1 MSGYVPNNRH
11 VRPAPEPEPYNGD
24 FDRQPP
30 RLLVVEQ
37 PPEPQRTEPRSAG
50 CVFAKSCNLPDG
62 VIDHQQPGNFIP
74 LESLKSYG
82 EWAVLAT
89 GSTLAATATP
99 LQLVGGSTSG
109 TALAAR
115 LGGSISL
122 GLSGG
127 MATAGVVAGTALG
140 SVAMLL
146 PNNSLAPDS
155 AFYTREQYAA
165 LDLGRTRA
173 RLHIKHLPDGSV
185 DLYGFYTGGKPDW
198 ENVPVIAAVPR
209 GDQFVADLGQGIEL
223 IWTPAANPNDVL
235 GIPALEGAPQL
246 PSIWIYPPT
255 EKSDQIL
262 VNPVHPPEYQDAII
276 WFPSTDIQPIYIAL
290 SLRHEPG
297 VVTGQGQDVTGIWLE
312 NAGRELGAPIP
323 SQIAD
328 QLRGKQF
335 SSFDAFRRAFW
346 TAIGNDSE
354 LSGQFNRA
362 NQAAMRKLGN
372 SPRTP
377 SVEQVGGRDVY
388 ELHHLEEVAKG
399 GALYD
404 VDNLRVMTP
413 KLHIKTHSS
422 KGNAQ

>member
-11 VRPAPEPEPYNGD
+11 ERPAPEPEPYNGD

-30 RLLVVEQ
+30 RVLVAEQ
-37 PPEPQRTEPRSAG
+37 SPEPPRTEPRSAG

-82 EWAVLAT
+82 DWAVLAT

-115 LGGSISL
+115 LGGNISL
-122 GLSGG
+122 ALSGG

-140 SVAMLL
+140 SIAMLL

-185 DLYGFYTGGKPDW
+185 DLYGFYTGGKTDW
-198 ENVPVIAAVPR
+198 ENVPIIAAVPR
-209 GDQFVADLGQGIEL
+209 GDQFVADIGQGIEL

-235 GIPALEGAPQL
+235 GIPALEGAPKL
-246 PSIWIYPPT
+246 PSVWIYPPT

-262 VNPVHPPEYQDAII
+262 VNPVHPPEYKDAII

-328 QLRGKQF
+328 QLRGKRF
-335 SSFDAFRRAFW
+335 SSFDDFREAFW
-346 TAIGNDSE
+346 TAVGSDPE
-354 LSGQFNRA
+354 LSGQFNRN
-362 NQAAMRKLGN
+362 NQKLLAKGYAPFTRRN
-372 SPRTP
+372 ERAGLR
-377 SVEQVGGRDVY
+377 EKY
-388 ELHHLEEVAKG
+388 ELHHKVEISKG
-399 GALYD
+399 GAVYD
-404 VDNLRVMTP
+404 VDNLGVVTP
-413 KLHIKTHSS
+413 QRHVLIHGASE
-422 KGNAQ
+422 

>member
-11 VRPAPEPEPYNGD
+11 VRPASEPEPYNGD

-89 GSTLAATATP
+89 GSALAATATP

-109 TALAAR
+109 TVLAAR

-209 GDQFVADLGQGIEL
+209 GDQFVADIGQGIEL

-246 PSIWIYPPT
+246 PSVWIYPPT

-290 SLRHEPG
+290 SLRNEPG

-328 QLRGKQF
+328 QLRGKRF
-335 SSFDAFRRAFW
+335 SSFDDFREAFW
-346 TAIGNDSE
+346 TAVGRDPE
-354 LSGQFNRA
+354 LSGQFNARNA
-362 NQAAMRKLGN
+362 KDMAKGF
-372 SPRTP
+372 SPVTP
-377 SVEQVGGRDVY
+377 STGHAGKRRVY
-388 ELHHLEEVAKG
+388 EIHHIKPISEG
-399 GALYD
+399 GAVYD
-404 VDNLRVMTP
+404 VDNLGVVTP
-413 KLHIKTHSS
+413 NHHIKLHQ
-422 KGNAQ
+422 KG

>member
-11 VRPAPEPEPYNGD
+11 ERPAPKPEPYNGN
-24 FDRQPP
+24 FDSQPSRP
-30 RLLVVEQ
+30 LVVEQ
-37 PPEPQRTEPRSAG
+37 PPEPLHTEPMLAG

-62 VIDHQQPGNFIP
+62 VIDYQQPGNFIP
-74 LESLKSYG
+74 LESLKTYG

-89 GSTLAATATP
+89 GSAISATGTP

-109 TALAAR
+109 TALATR

-122 GLSGG
+122 ALTEGV
-127 MATAGVVAGTALG
+127 ATAGVMASTALG
-140 SVAMLL
+140 SIAMLL

-155 AFYTREQYAA
+155 AFYTREQYA
-165 LDLGRTRA
+165 LLNMGRTRA
-173 RLHIKHLPDGSV
+173 RLHIKHLPEGAI
-185 DLYGFYTGGKPDW
+185 DLYGFYTGGKPSW
-198 ENVPVIAAVPR
+198 ENVPVISAVPR
-209 GDQFVADLGQGIEL
+209 GDQFVADIGQGIEL
-223 IWTPAANPNDVL
+223 IWTPATDPNDVL
-235 GIPALEGAPQL
+235 GIPALEGAPAL
-246 PSIWIYPPT
+246 PSVWVYPPT

-262 VNPVHPPEYQDAII
+262 VTPVHPPEYQDAII

-297 VVTGQGQDVTGIWLE
+297 VVTGQGQDITGIWLE
-312 NAGRELGAPIP
+312 NAGRELGAPVP

-335 SSFDAFRRAFW
+335 NSFDAFRRAFW
-346 TAIGNDSE
+346 TAVGNDSE

-362 NQAAMRKLGN
+362 NQTAMRKLGN

-388 ELHHLEEVAKG
+388 ELHHLEELAKG

-422 KGNAQ
+422 KGNTQ

>member
-11 VRPAPEPEPYNGD
+11 ERPAPEPEPYNGD
-24 FDRQPP
+24 FDHQPP

-37 PPEPQRTEPRSAG
+37 PPEPPRMEPRSAG

-115 LGGSISL
+115 LGGNISL
-122 GLSGG
+122 ALSGG
-127 MATAGVVAGTALG
+127 MATTGVVAGTALG
-140 SVAMLL
+140 SIAMLL

-165 LDLGRTRA
+165 LDIGRTRA

-185 DLYGFYTGGKPDW
+185 NLYGFYTGGKTDW

-209 GDQFVADLGQGIEL
+209 GDQFVADIGQGIEL
-223 IWTPAANPNDVL
+223 IWTPAANPNEVL
-235 GIPALEGAPQL
+235 GIPALEGAPKL
-246 PSIWIYPPT
+246 PSVWIYPPT

-328 QLRGKQF
+328 QLRGRG
-335 SSFDAFRRAFW
+335 SAASM
-346 TAIGNDSE
+346 TSE
-354 LSGQFNRA
+354 RLSGQR
-362 NQAAMRKLGN
+362 
-372 SPRTP
+372 
-377 SVEQVGGRDVY
+377 
-388 ELHHLEEVAKG
+388 LEE
-399 GALYD
+399 
-404 VDNLRVMTP
+404 
-413 KLHIKTHSS
+413 IQS
-422 KGNAQ
+422 

>member
-11 VRPAPEPEPYNGD
+11 ERPAPEPEPYNGD
-24 FDRQPP
+24 FDHQPP

-37 PPEPQRTEPRSAG
+37 PPEPPRMEPRSAG

-115 LGGSISL
+115 LGGNISL
-122 GLSGG
+122 ALSGG

-140 SVAMLL
+140 SIAMLL

-165 LDLGRTRA
+165 LDMGRTRA

-185 DLYGFYTGGKPDW
+185 NLYGFYTGGKTDW
-198 ENVPVIAAVPR
+198 ENAPVIAAVPR
-209 GDQFVADLGQGIEL
+209 GDQFVADIGQGIEL
-223 IWTPAANPNDVL
+223 IWTPAANPNEVL
-235 GIPALEGAPQL
+235 GIPALEGAPKL
-246 PSIWIYPPT
+246 PSVWIYPPT

-335 SSFDAFRRAFW
+335 SSFDSFRKRFW
-346 TAIGNDSE
+346 KTVGTDAT
-354 LSGQFNRA
+354 LSNQFISANRKRMLA
-362 NQAAMRKLGN
+362 GKAAKL
-372 SPRTP
+372 R
-377 SVEQVGGRDVY
+377 EKDRVGGRTTY
-388 ELHHLEEVAKG
+388 ELHHVEKISEGGEV
-399 GALYD
+399 YN
-404 VDNLRVMTP
+404 VDNLRVVTA
-413 KLHIKTHSS
+413 KRHIEIHKTEG
-422 KGNAQ
+422 K